1 MARRVRT
8 AVAVALLAA
17 LPGLVTGLRPSST
30 SGGSTGDPPDVLR
43 VNQDGCFQDGMRH
56 CSRPDY
62 AAYDGQ
68 GSRYVDD
75 VRAWQ
80 TDEPALDM
88 TAAAILAAAAVLA
101 PEVDR

>member
-1 MARRVRT
+1 
-8 AVAVALLAA
+8 
-17 LPGLVTGLRPSST
+17 
-30 SGGSTGDPPDVLR
+30 
-43 VNQDGCFQDGMRH
+43 MRH
-56 CSRPDY
+56 CSRPRY

-88 TAAAILAAAAVLA
+88 TGAAILAGAAQLSLHRQTTE
-101 PEVDR
+101 PR